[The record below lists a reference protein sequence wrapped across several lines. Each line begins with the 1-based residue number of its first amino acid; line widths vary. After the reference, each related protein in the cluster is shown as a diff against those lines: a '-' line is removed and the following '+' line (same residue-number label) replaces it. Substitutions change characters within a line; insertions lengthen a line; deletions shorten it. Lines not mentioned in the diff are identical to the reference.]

1 MYLQILAITPSNV
14 DIQAKDANGDYI
26 EGNGT
31 LSKLAVMRAEWM
43 EHTCPDG
50 GSMMPGTQVVA
61 NEKLNHFILDVPT
74 EDPLTF
80 LTGQIAMEGKPWR
93 IVGMDYYYHKDKY
106 AFDAELDRYVESPP
120 DLMLST
126 EIEPFLLDV
135 EGQRPTL
142 PVPLH
147 AIDGNVQMVV
157 PA

>member
-61 NEKLNHFILDVPT
+61 NEKLNHFI
-74 EDPLTF
+74 
-80 LTGQIAMEGKPWR
+80 QIGRAH
-93 IVGMDYYYHKDKY
+93 V
-106 AFDAELDRYVESPP
+106 
-120 DLMLST
+120 
-126 EIEPFLLDV
+126 
-135 EGQRPTL
+135 
-142 PVPLH
+142 
-147 AIDGNVQMVV
+147 
-157 PA
+157 